1 MGSLVSMTESKGVAS
16 PLIHFVT
23 VSVSL
28 EAFCRKSDNFL
39 IMLHIHYMSW
49 AFKNPLQGNCN

>member
-1 MGSLVSMTESKGVAS
+1 MSMTESKGVAS

-28 EAFCRKSDNFL
+28 EAFCRKSDNFFV

-49 AFKNPLQGNCN
+49 AFKNPLQGTCN